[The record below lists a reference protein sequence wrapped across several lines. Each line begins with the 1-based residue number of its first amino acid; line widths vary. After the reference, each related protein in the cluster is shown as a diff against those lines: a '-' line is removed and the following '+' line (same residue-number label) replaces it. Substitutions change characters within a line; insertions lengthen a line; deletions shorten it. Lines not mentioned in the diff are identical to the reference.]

1 MNNYLKIIG
10 IVSLGLMLFSSCN
23 NNRGNNNSETTTPV
37 WIEDVQYRS
46 IEEYITTTGTAKATK
61 TIELK
66 SETNGAYYLQ
76 KNPKTGRPYQL
87 GDVVEAGAVI
97 IRLENKEYENNVQL
111 ESKKLQIQITEKE
124 WEGQKVL
131 AEKGGATQKDVNT
144 AENSFINA
152 KLALETGYI
161 TLEKLNIKAPFKGVI
176 VNLPYYTPG
185 IEVASG
191 SVMAGIMD
199 YSKMYVETQFP
210 ENTLS
215 KLEVGQK
222 VHITNYNI
230 KQDTLKGVLTQLSP
244 AINEETRTFS
254 GYIEISNPELKLRP
268 GMFAKADIITI
279 RKDSVLSIPK
289 DIIKNRRGGKLVYTV
304 DRNSAE
310 EKVIHTG
317 ISDDKFIEVE
327 KGLES
332 GDKIVVKGYEWLR
345 NRSKVKVM
353 K

>member
-1 MNNYLKIIG
+1 MNNFLKIIG
-10 IVSLGLMLFSSCN
+10 AVSVGFTLFACN
-23 NNRGNNNSETTTPV
+23 NNNNNASSETTTPV
-37 WIEDVQYRS
+37 WIEDVQYRN
-46 IEEYITTTGTAKATK
+46 IEEYITTTGTAKAEK

-87 GDVVEAGAVI
+87 GDIVEEGAVI

-124 WEGQKVL
+124 WEGQKIL
-131 AEKGGATQKDVNT
+131 FEKGGATQKDVNT
-144 AENSFINA
+144 AENAYINA
-152 KLALETGYI
+152 KLALENAYI
-161 TLEKLNIKAPFKGVI
+161 TLGKQNIKAPFKGVI
-176 VNLPYYTPG
+176 VNLPYYTQG

-191 SVMAGIMD
+191 AVMAGVMD

-210 ENTLS
+210 ENALS
-215 KLEVGQK
+215 KLQVGQK

-230 KQDTLKGVLTQLSP
+230 KSDTLKGTLTQLSP

-254 GYIEISNPELKLRP
+254 AYIMIDNPELKLRP
-268 GMFAKADIITI
+268 GMFAKADVVTV

-310 EKVIHTG
+310 EKVIQTG
-317 ISDDKFIEVE
+317 ISNDKYIEVE